1 MQDRNGTIREQ
12 ETEASH
18 QRKIQTDQE
27 NSNKNQQQIL
37 SDKIIKRDQIHI
49 EVDNLEKENRKKDK
63 MLQINKRKEM
73 EAIQERANSE
83 AVKEKIKMDLH
94 LMTRDFE
101 NRKRIVD
108 EEKKGIDQKM
118 RERDLL
124 NKDVVLAEDEERKKS
139 GVI

>member
-1 MQDRNGTIREQ
+1 
-12 ETEASH
+12 
-18 QRKIQTDQE
+18 
-27 NSNKNQQQIL
+27 
-37 SDKIIKRDQIHI
+37 
-49 EVDNLEKENRKKDK
+49 

-108 EEKKGIDQKM
+108 EEKKGID
-118 RERDLL
+118 
-124 NKDVVLAEDEERKKS
+124 
-139 GVI
+139 